1 MAMICMY
8 ELQWCGTVI
17 STLQESQQQN
27 GVFLKKKGEENKK
40 RLSFGFGRRLELAE
54 ELFIAS

>member
-1 MAMICMY
+1 MY